1 MSSSSSSSANLF
13 FSWSFLCSNN
23 NIHSLGVTFCVR
35 IVLFRSYL
43 LSALVFSPTTSCGH
57 CPCCSCSWRASP
69 LWFFSGEKRNADPIA
84 IYLYRFI
91 TMSYTSNS
99 M

>member
-13 FSWSFLCSNN
+13 FSWSFLCFNN

-35 IVLFRSYL
+35 IVLFRSYI
-43 LSALVFSPTTSCGH
+43 LSALVFIPTTSCGH
-57 CPCCSCSWRASP
+57 CHCCSGSGCASP
-69 LWFFSGEKRNADPIA
+69 LGFFLVRKEMQIRSLN
-84 IYLYRFI
+84 LYHFI
-91 TMSYTSNS
+91 TMSYSSNS